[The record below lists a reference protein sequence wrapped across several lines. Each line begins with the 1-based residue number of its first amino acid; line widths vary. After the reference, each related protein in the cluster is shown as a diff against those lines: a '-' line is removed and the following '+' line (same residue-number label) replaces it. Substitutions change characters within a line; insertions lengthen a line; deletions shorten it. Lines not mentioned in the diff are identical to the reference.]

1 MLTATQSE
9 LLSAALGYA
18 SLKSWRVFPAQDK
31 RPLVKWKEGASRDPR
46 LIREWWERR
55 FPGAEIGFAVPEGVL
70 VVDVDPRSDGSLP
83 LGLPDTRTS
92 KTMSDGTHSYF
103 MVPAGLTFAGRAG
116 PGVDLKAGGRG
127 IVILPPTPGYTWLR
141 TGAMA
146 PLPQSFIDEWRRA
159 DWDPGDK
166 YVDGQVKYLPWED
179 GTRYGLVALG
189 NQAARI
195 LCAVNGERNNVLFAA
210 AAGLYAL
217 VAGGELREEKVD
229 VDLYAAA
236 LEAGLDQFETVNT
249 LRSARSYGFK
259 DPRRA
264 G

>member
-1 MLTATQSE
+1 MNE
-9 LLSAALGYA
+9 LLTAALGYA
-18 SLKSWRVFPAQDK
+18 EAKSWPVFPVREDK
-31 RPLVKWKEGASRDPR
+31 TPWVATGFKAASRDPR
-46 LIREWWERR
+46 LIKDWWRR
-55 FPGAEIGFAVPEGVL
+55 YPEAGIGLAVPEGVL
-70 VVDVDPRSDGSLP
+70 VVDVDPRNGGVRP
-83 LGLPDTRTS
+83 AGLPETRTAETRS
-92 KTMSDGTHSYF
+92 AGTHLYF
-103 MVPAGLTFAGRAG
+103 VVPAGLSFVGQAA
-116 PGVDLKAGGRG
+116 PGVDLKAAGKGY
-127 IVILPPTPGYTWLR
+127 VILPPTPGYTWLR

-179 GTRYGLVALG
+179 GTRYGLAALG
-189 NQAARI
+189 NQTARI

-229 VDLYAAA
+229 TDLYAAA
-236 LEAGLDQFETVNT
+236 LEMGLDQFETVNT